1 MQMNDTEIVSSY
13 KRAESKSKQITIL
26 SELNACSKKDI
37 EKVLKK
43 AGVLKTS
50 NSNTDTDEDNIDNDT
65 RAGNASKEATVTLEP
80 IYDQGNLTDD
90 DFNNGM
96 SLPEYCKYRTADELL
111 TEPDDMTSEERERLE
126 RIKAIP
132 DEVRI
137 VINREINEGY
147 EKVLEI
153 EKRVD
158 VLLDFLN
165 GEPLCKS

>member
-37 EKVLKK
+37 EKVLTK

-50 NSNTDTDEDNIDNDT
+50 NSNTDDEDNIDNDT
-65 RAGNASKEATVTLEP
+65 QSGNASKEAIVTLKP

-96 SLPEYCKYRTADELL
+96 RLPEYCKYRTADELL
-111 TEPDDMTSEERERLE
+111 TEPEDMTSEERERLE

-137 VINREINEGY
+137 IINREINEDY
-147 EKVLEI
+147 KKVLEI

-158 VLLDFLN
+158 ILLDFLN
-165 GEPLCKS
+165 GEPVCKS

>member
-50 NSNTDTDEDNIDNDT
+50 NSNTDT

-165 GEPLCKS
+165 GEPVCKS